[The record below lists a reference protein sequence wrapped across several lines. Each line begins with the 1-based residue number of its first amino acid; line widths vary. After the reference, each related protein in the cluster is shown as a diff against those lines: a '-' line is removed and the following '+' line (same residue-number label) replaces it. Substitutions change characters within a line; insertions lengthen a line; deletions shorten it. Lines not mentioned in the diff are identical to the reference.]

1 MKIKIDKDISS
12 EINIARKKLRMSQ
25 KMLARKIGISQQ
37 TLQRIE
43 SGINK
48 TCDKEV
54 LKKIYQIL
62 ELDITQVTASNTT
75 AKSFRIP
82 DTLLYKI
89 HSVKIKKK
97 LSNDT
102 EALIFCLEEF
112 FSNVELSNTKYE
124 IEEFIEDILN
134 KTFINELKKMGRSN
148 ERYESVLKMIED
160 KNKINV
166 VEYFNEYDEKVYS
179 KIHAE
184 RMK

>member
-1 MKIKIDKDISS
+1 MKIKIDKDISK
-12 EINIARKKLRMSQ
+12 EISIARKKLRMSQ
-25 KMLARKIGISQQ
+25 EMLARKIGISQQ
-37 TLQRIE
+37 TFQRIE

-48 TCDKEV
+48 TCDKDI

-82 DTLLYKI
+82 DTLLHKI
-89 HSVKIKKK
+89 HLVKIKKK
-97 LSNDT
+97 LTSDT

-112 FSNVELSNTKYE
+112 FSNIELSNTKYE

-134 KTFINELKKMGRSN
+134 KTFINEMKKMGRSN

-160 KNKINV
+160 KDKVDINH
-166 VEYFNEYDEKVYS
+166 YFNEHDEKLYS